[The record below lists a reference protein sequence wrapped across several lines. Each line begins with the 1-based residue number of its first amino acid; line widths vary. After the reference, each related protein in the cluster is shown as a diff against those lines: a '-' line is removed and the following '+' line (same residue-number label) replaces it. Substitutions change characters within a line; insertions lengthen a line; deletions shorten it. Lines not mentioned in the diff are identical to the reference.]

1 MKVVLMAD
9 RDEIEYKEKK
19 KILNEKKEVDLDVDK
34 EFDSNKFKKSKN
46 EVK

>member
-1 MKVVLMAD
+1 MAD